1 MGGSVV
7 SWHLVIKEDTMTNV
21 DMKRLEDEQDFEDQI
36 IDSIEDE
43 LTDEQLLQ
51 MAEGSCSWG
60 ANCNKGC

>member
-1 MGGSVV
+1 ME
-7 SWHLVIKEDTMTNV
+7 HDTS
-21 DMKRLEDEQDFEDQI
+21 KDQNAAAEKVEEAN
-36 IDSIEDE
+36 IDGAIGEE

>member
-1 MGGSVV
+1 MRIRRVGANGM
-7 SWHLVIKEDTMTNV
+7 H
-21 DMKRLEDEQDFEDQI
+21 DMDHELNPAANSEEAN
-36 IDSIEDE
+36 IDLALGEE

>member
-1 MGGSVV
+1 MDHGLTSGPQG
-7 SWHLVIKEDTMTNV
+7 E
-21 DMKRLEDEQDFEDQI
+21 FERSEEAN
-36 IDSIEDE
+36 IDLALGEE

>member
-1 MGGSVV
+1 MNHESNAGPQG
-7 SWHLVIKEDTMTNV
+7 
-21 DMKRLEDEQDFEDQI
+21 DFERVEEAN
-36 IDSIEDE
+36 IDLALGEE

>member
-1 MGGSVV
+1 MNTASN
-7 SWHLVIKEDTMTNV
+7 SCAETSAERIEEAK
-21 DMKRLEDEQDFEDQI
+21 
-36 IDSIEDE
+36 IDLMLGEE

>member
-1 MGGSVV
+1 MNVQSNTRV
-7 SWHLVIKEDTMTNV
+7 DTGMERV
-21 DMKRLEDEQDFEDQI
+21 EEAK
-36 IDSIEDE
+36 IDLMLGEE